1 MDPEHYRAD
10 IAREIEADIAGVIAG
25 ERPRPARALAR

>member
-1 MDPEHYRAD
+1 MDPEHYRAN

-25 ERPRPARALAR
+25 ESPRPARVLAH